1 MLKAQ
6 GDEIDTDLSAP
17 PLSGKT
23 KDVVKI
29 IDAMLTQWNL
39 SYHGMKT
46 GLNYLALEPVSRYIG
61 IEIDS
66 VMFQLIQIA
75 EIIILSNQKSNLPST
90 DQMS

>member
-1 MLKAQ
+1 M
-6 GDEIDTDLSAP
+6 
-17 PLSGKT
+17 
-23 KDVVKI
+23 KI

-39 SYHGMKT
+39 SQHGMKI
-46 GLNYLALEPVSRYIG
+46 GLNYLALEQVSRYIG

-90 DQMS
+90 DEMS